1 LELAR
6 NALSLTSARLASK
19 GLAFVVGVLVA
30 RHLGADSYGEYNVI
44 MAFVLIFSFVGDFG
58 MVSLLIR
65 EVAATPDHTPQLLS
79 DGVSAQIAVSAT
91 AVSTLLIVGF
101 FLEPSSLIRYGL
113 VLGAAALGLESMG
126 RPFTAVIIGSGKIAV
141 AALLLAV
148 VSMTNTALL
157 LVTLLTSRNV
167 LALVAAGIPV
177 AVVSALL
184 PIGVVMRSGTRAW
197 LRTSHHSVSALL
209 LAAAPFALLAGS
221 AVLYDRIDVLMLS
234 WMDTSHAVGVFSAA
248 DRVIEGLLVIPAG
261 IGAALYPVM
270 SANVDTA
277 ARRLRSTA
285 RWSVPLC
292 AAVAALCIFPGA
304 VIVSF
309 LFGGQYQGIAD
320 TFRLLA
326 PAVFLGALTVPLGY
340 LLQARRRTGT
350 AVLATMVGLVTDLGL
365 DLLLIPRYSTC
376 GAALSATLA
385 EGVVL
390 VTLLIAV
397 AAQSEGPDH
406 DHRRRHLSV
415 RASHIGAHA

>member
-1 LELAR
+1 MGLAR

-30 RHLGADSYGEYNVI
+30 RHLGAGSYGEYNVI
-44 MAFVLIFSFVGDFG
+44 LAFVLIFSFVGDFG
-58 MVSLLIR
+58 LVSLLIR

-157 LVTLLTSRNV
+157 LVTLLTYGNV

-177 AVVSALL
+177 AAVSALL

-197 LRTSHHSVSALL
+197 LRTSHHIPSALL

-234 WMDTSHAVGVFSAA
+234 WMDSSHAVGVFSAA

-270 SANVDTA
+270 SADVDTA

-309 LFGGQYQGIAD
+309 LFGGQYQGVAD

-326 PAVFLGALTVPLGY
+326 PTILLGALTVPLGY

-376 GAALSATLA
+376 GAAVSATLA

-406 DHRRRHLSV
+406 NHRRRHLSV
-415 RASHIGAHA
+415 RAFHIGAHA